1 MIKKI
6 SKEKSNKS
14 IILKILLLPIVVLF
28 LLLFTLTFL
37 SMIFGFILSSK
48 DGYLLTGFSFYILAS
63 IAIIVIPVVLF
74 LLISKKNN
82 RKSDIKGYFKKYKI
96 FSIVLILIIAM
107 VESIFIYGGVYAYFK
122 DIKEGSKEAVMTN
135 AFVKRVIT
143 YRTSGSLHIIGYIDG
158 EKINLRLMG
167 DALSKV
173 VRNKSYR
180 KLKIKYYK
188 NIKEAHDIEYIY

>member
-48 DGYLLTGFSFYILAS
+48 DGYLLTGFSFYILVS
-63 IAIIVIPVVLF
+63 IVIILIPIILF

-82 RKSDIKGYFKKYKI
+82 RKDDMKRYFKKYK
-96 FSIVLILIIAM
+96 
-107 VESIFIYGGVYAYFK
+107 SIFIIVIFIVAILESITVYGAHTYFK